1 MARVLN
7 ESAMAAMAAMAS
19 NGDSNVGPLDK
30 LWVILSGHDGV
41 AVSENPLQC
50 LLQAPEQPPQ
60 W

>member
-7 ESAMAAMAAMAS
+7 ESAMATMAAMAAMAS
-19 NGDSNVGPLDK
+19 NLLDK

>member
-7 ESAMAAMAAMAS
+7 ESAMATMAAMAAMAS
-19 NGDSNVGPLDK
+19 NLLDK
-30 LWVILSGHDGV
+30 LWVILSGYDGV